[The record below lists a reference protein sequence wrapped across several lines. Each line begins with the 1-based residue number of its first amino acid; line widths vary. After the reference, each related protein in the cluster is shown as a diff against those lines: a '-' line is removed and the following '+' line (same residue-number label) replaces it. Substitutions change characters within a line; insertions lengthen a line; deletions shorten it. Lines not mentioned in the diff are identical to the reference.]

1 MIETWRR
8 YWAALSAR
16 QRALIGA
23 ALLLAVSGAALLW
36 EDEPETVVTLREETA
51 PPPTTEI
58 AGLSAAAQKMPLH
71 NPFTDAHETAA
82 EAAQTGETVTG
93 EAEAEQPHTR
103 NLPAASVLAPPV
115 SASAPPVPTAPFVLR
130 GVVTDANGVR
140 IAIIAKGAES
150 AALAVGETWQGH
162 TLRTLTDRS
171 AVLDSESGSI
181 TVTRE

>member
-1 MIETWRR
+1 MIEMWRAR
-8 YWAALSAR
+8 LRELSAR
-16 QRALIGA
+16 QMALIGA
-23 ALLLAVSGAALLW
+23 VLLLTVSGAALLW
-36 EDEPETVVTLREETA
+36 TNADSPAAVPPQETA
-51 PPPTTEI
+51 QPPTGEI
-58 AGLSAAAQKMPLH
+58 AGLTAAAQKMPLR

-103 NLPAASVLAPPV
+103 KLPAASVLAPPV
-115 SASAPPVPTAPFVLR
+115 SASAPPVPAAPFVLR

-140 IAIIAKGAES
+140 IAIIARGAES
-150 AALAVGETWQGH
+150 AALAVGETWQGYI
-162 TLRTLTDRS
+162 LRTLTDRS